1 MYGVEAS
8 FWLKL
13 LLLASVYFVLIT
25 SFNTIM
31 RRWLGVEKR
40 KAFSHNH
47 INDKHRKIDWTIRI
61 IFIVVMVTGGFVN
74 AAMIPR
80 EPYQFLQPWFLLVVL
95 VFLSEIIRAVM
106 EKRYAKNPNA
116 YIFTICQSAFIL
128 ALVIL
133 LFATD
138 FFGIV

>member
-1 MYGVEAS
+1 MYGVEGS

-13 LLLASVYFVLIT
+13 LLLVTVYFLLIT
-25 SFNTIM
+25 LFNAIM

-40 KAFSHNH
+40 KAFSYNH

-61 IFIVVMVTGGFVN
+61 VFLCVLLIGGFVN
-74 AAMIPR
+74 VGMIPQ
-80 EPYQFLQPWFLLVVL
+80 EPLFFLQPWFLLFVL
-95 VFLSEIIRAVM
+95 LFLSETIRAVM
-106 EKRYAKNPNA
+106 ERKYAKNPNA

-128 ALVIL
+128 VLVIL

-138 FFGIV
+138 FFGLV